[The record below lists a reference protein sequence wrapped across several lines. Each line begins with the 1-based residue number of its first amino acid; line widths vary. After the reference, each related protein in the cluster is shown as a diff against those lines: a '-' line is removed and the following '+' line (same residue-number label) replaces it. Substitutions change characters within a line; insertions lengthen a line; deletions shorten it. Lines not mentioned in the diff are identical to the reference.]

1 MKREM
6 TTRDLEMAAPAA
18 AAGNCGAGEGGPY
31 YLPPARG
38 DLDDDGRKKRTGT
51 VWTASAHIITAV
63 IGSGVLSLAWSTAQ
77 LGWVVGPV
85 TLMIFSVITYYTSSL
100 LADCYRS
107 GDQATGKRNYTYMDA
122 VAAYLGRW
130 QVWSCGVFQYVN
142 LVGTAVG
149 YTITASI
156 SAAAVHKSNC
166 FHKNGHAA
174 DCGVYDT
181 MYMVVFGIVQIF
193 FSQLPNFHD
202 LSWLSIVA
210 AVMSF
215 SYSSIAVG
223 LSLARTISGRSGTTT
238 LTGTQIGVDVDSA
251 QKIWL
256 ALQALGNIA
265 FAYSYSMILIEIQDT
280 VKSPPAENK
289 TMKKATLLGV
299 STTTAFYMLSGC
311 LGYAAFGNAAPG
323 NILTGFGFYEPYW
336 LIDFA
341 NVCIVVH
348 LVGAYQVFSQP
359 IFAAVETWAT
369 ARWPDAKFIT
379 REHTVS
385 AAGGRG
391 FGVNAFRLTWRTAF
405 VVVSTVLAIV
415 MPFFNDILGFLGAIG
430 FWPLTVYY
438 PVEMYIRQRR
448 IQKYTTRWVALQ
460 VLSFLCFLVSL
471 ASAVASIEGVT
482 ESLKHYV
489 PFKTKS

>member
-1 MKREM
+1 MIIV
-6 TTRDLEMAAPAA
+6 P
-18 AAGNCGAGEGGPY
+18 
-31 YLPPARG
+31 
-38 DLDDDGRKKRTGT
+38 GT

-77 LGWVVGPV
+77 LGWVVGPL
-85 TLMIFSVITYYTSSL
+85 TLMIFALITYYTSSL

-107 GDQATGKRNYTYMDA
+107 GDQLTGKRNYTYMDA

-130 QVWSCGVFQYVN
+130 QVLSCGVFQYVN

-156 SAAAVHKSNC
+156 SAAAVHKANC
-166 FHKNGHAA
+166 FHNKGHAA
-174 DCGVYDT
+174 DCSTYDT

-193 FSQLPNFHD
+193 FSQLPNFSD

-210 AVMSF
+210 AIMSF

-238 LTGTQIGVDVDSA
+238 LTGTEIGVDVDSA
-251 QKIWL
+251 QKVWL

-289 TMKKATLLGV
+289 TMKKATLMGV
-299 STTTAFYMLSGC
+299 TTTTAFYMLAGC
-311 LGYAAFGNAAPG
+311 LGYSAFGNAAPG

-359 IFAAVETWAT
+359 IFAALETA
-369 ARWPDAKFIT
+369 AAKRWPNARFVT
-379 REHTVS
+379 REHPLV
-385 AAGGRG
+385 AGR
-391 FGVNAFRLTWRTAF
+391 FHVNLLRLTWRTAF

-415 MPFFNDILGFLGAIG
+415 LPFFNDILGFLGAIG

-448 IQKYTTRWVALQ
+448 IQKYTSRWVALQ
-460 VLSFLCFLVSL
+460 LLSFLCFLVSL

>member
-1 MKREM
+1 M
-6 TTRDLEMAAPAA
+6 TQDVEMAAWYGS
-18 AAGNCGAGEGGPY
+18 GNGGAVYPPRQVGGGGEE
-31 YLPPARG
+31 
-38 DLDDDGRKKRTGT
+38 LDDDGKKKRNGT

-77 LGWVVGPV
+77 LGWIVGPV
-85 TLMIFSVITYYTSSL
+85 TLMLFSIITYYTSSL
-100 LADCYRS
+100 LADCYRT
-107 GDQATGKRNYTYMDA
+107 GDQVSGKRNYTYMDA
-122 VAAYLGRW
+122 VASYLGGW

-166 FHKNGHAA
+166 YHKNGHDA

-202 LSWLSIVA
+202 LSWLSILA

-223 LSLARTISGRSGTTT
+223 LSLARTISGPRGRTT
-238 LTGTQIGVDVDSA
+238 LTGTEVGVDVDSA

-256 ALQALGNIA
+256 ACQALGNIA

-289 TMKKATLLGV
+289 TMKKATLVGV
-299 STTTAFYMLSGC
+299 STTTAFYMLSGL
-311 LGYAAFGNAAPG
+311 LGYSAFGNAAPG

-348 LVGAYQVFSQP
+348 LVGAYQVFTQP
-359 IFAAVETWAT
+359 IFAAVETWAA
-369 ARWPDAKFIT
+369 ARWPGAAFLT
-379 REHTVS
+379 REHAVVP
-385 AAGGRG
+385 GGKLS
-391 FGVNAFRLTWRTAF
+391 VNAFRMTWRTAF
-405 VVVSTVLAIV
+405 VVVSTVLAIL
-415 MPFFNDILGFLGAIG
+415 MPFFNDILGFLGAVG

-448 IQKYTTRWVALQ
+448 IQRYTTRWVALQ

-471 ASAVASIEGVT
+471 AAAVGSIEGVT

>member
-1 MKREM
+1 
-6 TTRDLEMAAPAA
+6 
-18 AAGNCGAGEGGPY
+18 
-31 YLPPARG
+31 
-38 DLDDDGRKKRTGT
+38 
-51 VWTASAHIITAV
+51 
-63 IGSGVLSLAWSTAQ
+63 
-77 LGWVVGPV
+77 
-85 TLMIFSVITYYTSSL
+85 MIFSVITYYTSSL
-100 LADCYRS
+100 LADCYRT
-107 GDQATGKRNYTYMDA
+107 GDHVTGKRNYTYMDA
-122 VAAYLGRW
+122 VAAYLGGW

-142 LVGTAVG
+142 LFGTAVG

-181 MYMVVFGIVQIF
+181 MYMVVFGVVQIF
-193 FSQLPNFHD
+193 FSQVPNFSD

-215 SYSSIAVG
+215 SYSSIAIG
-223 LSLARTISGRSGTTT
+223 LSLARTISGRSGKTT
-238 LTGTQIGVDVDSA
+238 LTGTEVGVDVDSA

-256 ALQALGNIA
+256 AFQALGNIA

-359 IFAAVETWAT
+359 IFAAVETCAA
-369 ARWPDAKFIT
+369 ARWPNAKFIT
-379 REHTVS
+379 REHTVAS
-385 AAGGRG
+385 GK
-391 FGVNAFRLTWRTAF
+391 FSFNVFRLTWRTAF

-415 MPFFNDILGFLGAIG
+415 LPFFNDILGFLGAVG

-471 ASAVASIEGVT
+471 AAAVASIEGVT

>member
-1 MKREM
+1 M
-6 TTRDLEMAAPAA
+6 TLDLEMAAR
-18 AAGNCGAGEGGPY
+18 NGAGDGGGGAY
-31 YLPPARG
+31 YPPQPRE
-38 DLDDDGRKKRTGT
+38 DLDDDGMKKRTGT

-85 TLMIFSVITYYTSSL
+85 TIMIFSVITYYTSSL

-107 GDQATGKRNYTYMDA
+107 GDQVTGKRNYTYMDA
-122 VAAYLGRW
+122 VAAYLGGW

-181 MYMVVFGIVQIF
+181 MYMVVFGVVQIF
-193 FSQLPNFHD
+193 FSQVPNFHN

-223 LSLARTISGRSGTTT
+223 LSLARTISGPTGKTT
-238 LTGTQIGVDVDSA
+238 LTGTEVGVDVDSA

-256 ALQALGNIA
+256 AFQALGNIA

-299 STTTAFYMLSGC
+299 TTTTAFYMLAGC
-311 LGYAAFGNAAPG
+311 LGYAAFGNASPG
-323 NILTGFGFYEPYW
+323 NILTGFGFYEPFW

-359 IFAAVETWAT
+359 IFAAVETWAA
-369 ARWPDAKFIT
+369 ARWPDAKLVT
-379 REHTVS
+379 REHPV
-385 AAGGRG
+385 AAGR
-391 FGVNAFRLTWRTAF
+391 FRFNAFRLGWRTAF
-405 VVVSTVLAIV
+405 VAVSTVLAIV

-448 IQKYTTRWVALQ
+448 IRKYTTRWVALQ

-471 ASAVASIEGVT
+471 AAAVASIEGVT

>member
-1 MKREM
+1 MAK
-6 TTRDLEMAAPAA
+6 DVEMAVRNGDGGGGGGYYATHPH
-18 AAGNCGAGEGGPY
+18 GGAGGE
-31 YLPPARG
+31 
-38 DLDDDGRKKRTGT
+38 DVDDDGKQRRTGN

-63 IGSGVLSLAWSTAQ
+63 IGSGVLSLAWATAQ

-85 TLMIFSVITYYTSSL
+85 TLMLFALITYYTSGL
-100 LADCYRS
+100 LADCYRT
-107 GDQATGKRNYTYMDA
+107 GDPVSGKRNYTYMDA
-122 VAAYLGRW
+122 VAAYLGGW

-142 LVGTAVG
+142 LVGTAIG

-156 SAAAVHKSNC
+156 SAAAVHKANC
-166 FHKNGHAA
+166 YHKNGHDA

-181 MYMVVFGIVQIF
+181 TYMIVFGVVQIF
-193 FSQLPNFHD
+193 FSMLPNFSD
-202 LSWLSIVA
+202 LSWLSILA

-215 SYSSIAVG
+215 SYSTIAVG
-223 LSLARTISGRSGTTT
+223 LSLARTISGATGKTT
-238 LTGTQIGVDVDSA
+238 LTGVEVGVDVTSA

-256 ALQALGNIA
+256 AFQALGDIA

-299 STTTAFYMLSGC
+299 STTTAFYMLCGC

-323 NILTGFGFYEPYW
+323 NMLTGFGFYEPYW

-348 LVGAYQVFSQP
+348 LVGAYQVFCQP
-359 IFAAVETWAT
+359 IFAAVETFA
-369 ARWPDAKFIT
+369 ARRWPGSEFIT
-379 REHTVS
+379 RERPVV
-385 AAGGRG
+385 AGRS
-391 FGVNAFRLTWRTAF
+391 FSVNMFRLTWRTAF

-415 MPFFNDILGFLGAIG
+415 MPFFNDILGFLGAVG

-448 IQKYTTRWVALQ
+448 IQRYTSRWVALQ
-460 VLSFLCFLVSL
+460 TLSLLCFLVSL
-471 ASAVASIEGVT
+471 ASAVASIEGVS

>member
-1 MKREM
+1 M
-6 TTRDLEMAAPAA
+6 
-18 AAGNCGAGEGGPY
+18 
-31 YLPPARG
+31 
-38 DLDDDGRKKRTGT
+38 
-51 VWTASAHIITAV
+51 
-63 IGSGVLSLAWSTAQ
+63 
-77 LGWVVGPV
+77 
-85 TLMIFSVITYYTSSL
+85 
-100 LADCYRS
+100 
-107 GDQATGKRNYTYMDA
+107 
-122 VAAYLGRW
+122 
-130 QVWSCGVFQYVN
+130 
-142 LVGTAVG
+142 
-149 YTITASI
+149 
-156 SAAAVHKSNC
+156 
-166 FHKNGHAA
+166 
-174 DCGVYDT
+174 
-181 MYMVVFGIVQIF
+181 
-193 FSQLPNFHD
+193 
-202 LSWLSIVA
+202 
-210 AVMSF
+210 
-215 SYSSIAVG
+215 
-223 LSLARTISGRSGTTT
+223 
-238 LTGTQIGVDVDSA
+238 
-251 QKIWL
+251 
-256 ALQALGNIA
+256 
-265 FAYSYSMILIEIQDT
+265 
-280 VKSPPAENK
+280 KSPPAENK

-359 IFAAVETWAT
+359 IFAAVETA
-369 ARWPDAKFIT
+369 AAAHWPNSKFVT
-379 REHTVS
+379 GEHPLV
-385 AAGGRG
+385 AGQ
-391 FGVNAFRLTWRTAF
+391 FNVNMLRLTWRTVF

-460 VLSFLCFLVSL
+460 TLSFLCFLVSL

>member
-1 MKREM
+1 M
-6 TTRDLEMAAPAA
+6 TQTQDLEMAARQGNG
-18 AAGNCGAGEGGPY
+18 AAGGAYYPPPRAGAGGE
-31 YLPPARG
+31 

-85 TLMIFSVITYYTSSL
+85 TLMIFAFITYYTSSL

-130 QVWSCGVFQYVN
+130 QVWSCGIFQYVN

-156 SAAAVHKSNC
+156 SAAAVHKANC
-166 FHKNGHAA
+166 FHKKGHAA
-174 DCGVYDT
+174 DCSQYDT
-181 MYMVVFGIVQIF
+181 MYMIVFGIVQIF
-193 FSQLPNFHD
+193 FSQLPNFSD
-202 LSWLSIVA
+202 LSWLSILA
-210 AVMSF
+210 AIMSF

-223 LSLARTISGRSGTTT
+223 LSLARTISGRTGKTT
-238 LTGTQIGVDVDSA
+238 LTGTEVGVDVDSA
-251 QKIWL
+251 QKIWM

-299 STTTAFYMLSGC
+299 STTTAFYMLAGC

-359 IFAAVETWAT
+359 IFAAVETA
-369 ARWPDAKFIT
+369 AAAHWPNSKFVT
-379 REHTVS
+379 REHPLV
-385 AAGGRG
+385 AGR
-391 FGVNAFRLTWRTAF
+391 FNINMLRVTWRTVF

-448 IQKYTTRWVALQ
+448 IQKYTTRWLALQ
-460 VLSFLCFLVSL
+460 TLSFLCFLVSL